1 MEFNAFER
9 ISKIERILCIV
20 GIPVEG
26 LSFNEKI
33 EKFTNFLKSLN
44 KDLKIPL
51 HLREQGVDAGSI
63 RQLAESAVGNLR
75 LLRNN
80 PRDLT
85 VDDAIAIYESAL

>member
-1 MEFNAFER
+1 MG
-9 ISKIERILCIV
+9 S
-20 GIPVEG
+20 G

-33 EKFTNFLKSLN
+33 ERFTNFPKNLN

-63 RQLAESAVGNLR
+63 GQLAEAAVGNLR

-85 VDDAIAIYESAL
+85 VDDAIAICESAL